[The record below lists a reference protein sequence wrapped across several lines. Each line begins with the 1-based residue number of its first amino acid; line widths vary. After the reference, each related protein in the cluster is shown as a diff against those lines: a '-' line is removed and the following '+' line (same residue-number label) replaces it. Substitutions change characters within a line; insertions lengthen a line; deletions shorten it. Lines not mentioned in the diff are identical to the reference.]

1 MRTEA
6 FFNSCCYNGRM
17 RTVRAVNNRQLLN
30 KKVGGCILYQDDLRF
45 SEFLRSA
52 SHMVMKMITYTT
64 IPIPADSRA
73 NFVERFSLA
82 CSSPT
87 SATAPEYF
95 SNAQSSLKR

>member
-1 MRTEA
+1 
-6 FFNSCCYNGRM
+6 M

-30 KKVGGCILYQDDLRF
+30 KKVGGCILYQDGLQDGLRF